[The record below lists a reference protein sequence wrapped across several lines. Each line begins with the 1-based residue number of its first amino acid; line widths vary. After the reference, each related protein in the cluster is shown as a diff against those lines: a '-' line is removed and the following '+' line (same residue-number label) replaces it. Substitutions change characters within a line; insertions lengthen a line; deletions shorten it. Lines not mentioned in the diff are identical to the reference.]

1 MNDLYGQAVA
11 NPLGGRLAK
20 ALGLPRPTAL
30 RRYTPGDPLLDGP
43 ALVGAASGGRLAGP
57 LRTAL
62 ASSVVETEDDGAR
75 SYAALVFD
83 ATGLARVAML
93 GEMREFFAPVLR
105 RLRPSGR
112 VVVLGVPPEQ
122 CGDAEAAAASRALDG
137 FVRSLGKEL
146 RAGATA
152 NLLYVAEDAAEA
164 LASPL
169 RFLLSG
175 RAAYVSGQV
184 LRVGAASVPQPADP
198 VRPLAGR
205 VAVVT
210 GAARGIGASIA
221 STLARDGA
229 EVVCLD
235 VPAQGAA
242 LTAIANEVGGTTLQ
256 LDITADDAPARLID
270 HLRERRG
277 GVDIL
282 VHNAGVTRDKLLAN
296 MDAARWQSVL
306 AVNLVAQLRIN
317 EAVLAGEVLR
327 EHARVVCLSSTS
339 GIAGNR
345 GQTNYAASKAGIIG
359 MVQALAPRVADAG
372 GTLNAVA
379 PGFIETDMTAHMP
392 TTVRE
397 IGRRINSMN
406 QGGLPRDVA
415 ETVAWL
421 GQAASGGVN
430 GEVVRV
436 CGQSMLGA

>member
-1 MNDLYGQAVA
+1 MTDVYQQAV
-11 NPLGGRLAK
+11 NSPLGGRLAK
-20 ALGLPRPTAL
+20 ALGLPRPTTL

-43 ALVGAASGGRLAGP
+43 ALLGAAPGGRLDGP
-57 LRTAL
+57 MRTAL
-62 ASSVVETEDDGAR
+62 GGSAVETADDGER
-75 SYAALVFD
+75 GYAAVVFD
-83 ATGLARVAML
+83 ATGIATAAALSELRD
-93 GEMREFFAPVLR
+93 FFAPVLR

-112 VVVLGVPPEQ
+112 VVLLGTPPEE
-122 CGDAEAAAASRALDG
+122 CAEAEAAAAARALDG

-152 NLLYVAEDAAEA
+152 NLLYVTNGGDEA

-175 RAAYVSGQV
+175 RSAYVSGQV
-184 LRVGAASVPQPADP
+184 LRVGAATVPQPEDP
-198 VRPLAGR
+198 LRPLADR

-221 STLARDGA
+221 AILARDGA
-229 EVVCLD
+229 HVVCLD

-242 LTAIANEVGGTTLQ
+242 LAGVANEVGGTMLQ
-256 LDITADDAPARLID
+256 LDITAEDAPGRLVE
-270 HLRERRG
+270 HMRERYG

-296 MDAARWQSVL
+296 MDAERWQSVL
-306 AVNLVAQLRIN
+306 TVNLDAQLRIN
-317 EAVLAGEVLR
+317 EAVITGEALR
-327 EHARVVCLSSTS
+327 QHARVVCLSSTS

-359 MVQALAPRVADAG
+359 MVQALAPRVAHAG

-379 PGFIETDMTAHMP
+379 PGFIETDMTARMP

-421 GQAASGGVN
+421 AQAASGGLN

>member
-1 MNDLYGQAVA
+1 MTDLYGQVVT
-11 NPLGGRLAK
+11 NPLGGRVAK
-20 ALGLPRPTAL
+20 AFGLPRPVRL

-43 ALVGAASGGRLAGP
+43 ALVGAAHGGRLDEP
-57 LRTAL
+57 VRTAL
-62 ASSVVETEDDGAR
+62 TDTVVETEDDGER
-75 SYAALVFD
+75 SYAALVYD
-83 ATGLARVAML
+83 ATGIATVAALAQL
-93 GEMREFFAPVLR
+93 REFFAPVLR

-112 VVVLGVPPEQ
+112 VVVLGGSPEESS
-122 CGDAEAAAASRALDG
+122 DAEAAAAGRALDG

-152 NLLYVAEDAAEA
+152 NLLYVADGAAEA

-169 RFLLSG
+169 CFLLSG
-175 RAAYVSGQV
+175 RAANVSGQV
-184 LRVGAASVPQPADP
+184 LHVGAATAPQPTEP
-198 VRPLAGR
+198 TRPLTGR

-229 EVVCLD
+229 RVVCLD
-235 VPAQGAA
+235 VPGQGAA
-242 LTAIANEVGGTTLQ
+242 LAGIANEVGGTTMQ
-256 LDITADDAPARLID
+256 LDITADDAPARLVD
-270 HLRERRG
+270 HMRERYG
-277 GVDIL
+277 GIDIL

-296 MDAARWQSVL
+296 MDAERWQAVL
-306 AVNLVAQLRIN
+306 AVNLQAQLRIN
-317 EAVLAGEVLR
+317 EAVLAGKVLR
-327 EHARVVCLSSTS
+327 QHARLVCLSSTS

-359 MVQALAPRVADAG
+359 MVRALAPRVAKAG
-372 GTLNAVA
+372 GTVNAVA

-421 GQAASGGVN
+421 GDAASGGIN
-430 GEVVRV
+430 GEAVRV